1 VKEYVTKNFIVQ
13 ANDMNK
19 NLRTG
24 AYTTRIMIYTPDYT
38 HCQSVTIPF
47 RSIMSTKQLLKRFVN
62 WIRISESALTEA
74 HLNEQLAI
82 INKMLYI
89 LSEMNEKKPKS

>member
-1 VKEYVTKNFIVQ
+1 MKEYVTKNFIVQ
-13 ANDMNK
+13 TNDMNK

-47 RSIMSTKQLLKRFVN
+47 RSIMATKQLIKRFVS
-62 WIRISESALTEA
+62 WIRVSEGALSEA
-74 HLNEQLAI
+74 QLKEQLAI
-82 INKMLYI
+82 IHKMLYI
-89 LSEMNEKKPKS
+89 LSEMNEKNPKS